1 MAKKIE
7 IVEVGP
13 RDGFQNLKE
22 YLPVEKKLEII
33 DSLIDAGVKH
43 MQITSFVHPKAIPQM
58 RDAKEVA
65 ETCVKKYPDLDLFA
79 LIPNYR
85 GAVNA
90 MNAGLKKV
98 TNVISL
104 SESHNKANINRTR
117 DESLRLAWL
126 TRNRYGNL

>member
-43 MQITSFVHPKAIPQM
+43 MQIILRASESYPANERCQGSG
-58 RDAKEVA
+58 RNLRKEV
-65 ETCVKKYPDLDLFA
+65 
-79 LIPNYR
+79 
-85 GAVNA
+85 
-90 MNAGLKKV
+90 
-98 TNVISL
+98 S
-104 SESHNKANINRTR
+104 
-117 DESLRLAWL
+117 
-126 TRNRYGNL
+126 